1 MSTMVISPTFVYAC
15 PGPNST
21 SRLTLRRPRA
31 EAPQRSRLGSAYN
44 NFTAS
49 RCRITAKVDDVPP
62 DCSPSKIRSLVTCTD
77 LEPERDCNSPSSDS
91 SHNHSSSASRHA
103 QNHLIEPE
111 NIALDDDSNSAV
123 PDVVPVNLL
132 GFSFGIPAR
141 WLLYSVPFMW
151 GSFGPS
157 VRLLFQNEPHID
169 APVFNTARL
178 FLSSLIYLPI
188 LANEV
193 RRFRSPDQENDLS
206 FITAGLEL
214 GVYVFLANVC
224 QVLGLESVSAGR
236 AAFLVQCQTVIV
248 PVLAGVLGLEVIRR
262 STWISSFVAIAGVAL
277 LSLDHGAGTASS
289 VTGDGLE
296 LLSAFF
302 FSTYILRL
310 AQYCN
315 TVRPSP
321 LVATKILVQAV
332 LSMGWA
338 TSVALMKHPDI
349 AIDSTSSVP
358 GWTWPIVALN
368 LGVVA
373 WTGIVSSAISGW
385 AQTKGQQLVPASEAV
400 VVFATQPLWAS
411 AISGA
416 LLGESFGAR
425 GIAGGALIVAST
437 LISGRDDSEND
448 GKVEGR
454 EKEE

>member
-1 MSTMVISPTFVYAC
+1 MVLPSAFVYAC
-15 PGPNST
+15 PAPTT
-21 SRLTLRRPRA
+21 SRLPQRRPRVD
-31 EAPQRSRLGSAYN
+31 APQRSRLGSAYN

-49 RCRITAKVDDVPP
+49 RCRITAKVGDVPP
-62 DCSPSKIRSLVTCTD
+62 DNSTPRVRTLVSCTD
-77 LEPERDCNSPSSDS
+77 VQPERDINSASDTS
-91 SHNHSSSASRHA
+91 QQHSSPASENTRK
-103 QNHLIEPE
+103 QLTEPDKLSTE
-111 NIALDDDSNSAV
+111 ATPNSAV
-123 PDVVPVNLL
+123 SDKVPVSLF

-178 FLSSLIYLPI
+178 MLSSLIYLPI

-193 RRFRSPDQENDLS
+193 RRYRSPDEENDLS
-206 FITAGLEL
+206 FVTAGVEL

-296 LLSAFF
+296 LTSAFF

-310 AQYCN
+310 ARYCN
-315 TVRPSP
+315 TVRPAP
-321 LVATKILVQAV
+321 LVATKILVQAI
-332 LSMGWA
+332 LSLGWA
-338 TSVALMKHPDI
+338 TSIALMSHPDVP
-349 AIDSTSSVP
+349 IDSSSALP
-358 GWTWPIVALN
+358 EWTWPVILLN

-373 WTGIVSSAISGW
+373 WTGIVSSAVSGW

-416 LLGESFGAR
+416 LLGETFGTR
-425 GIAGGALIVAST
+425 GILGGALIVAST
-437 LISGRDDSEND
+437 LVAARGDATDGDDE
-448 GKVEGR
+448 EQR